1 MNRATNDPQVPRPKR
16 GSVDAGD
23 PFVCVGCGLMFR
35 RRAGLLAHWE
45 VTGHG
50 PKQQQAD
57 SLDRARAS
65 ISEDEVP
72 PPTRLHKDGR

>member
-1 MNRATNDPQVPRPKR
+1 
-16 GSVDAGD
+16 
-23 PFVCVGCGLMFR
+23 MFR